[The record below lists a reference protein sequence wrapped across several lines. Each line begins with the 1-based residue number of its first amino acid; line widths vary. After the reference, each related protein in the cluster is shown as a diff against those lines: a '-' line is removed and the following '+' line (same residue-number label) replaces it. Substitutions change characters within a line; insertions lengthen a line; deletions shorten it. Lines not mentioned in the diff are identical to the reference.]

1 MISDKKTVL
10 QNFLDWLRLNQEEN
24 SDAIGKVLSM
34 IELERSQIEDS
45 FHQAQLEM
53 IRLMEQYIGI
63 KSEVDSEDKE
73 DAQEYYRTRYM
84 FNDNII
90 GESKN

>member
-1 MISDKKTVL
+1 MSDKKTVL

-24 SDAIGKVLSM
+24 SDAIEKVLSM

-45 FHQAQLEM
+45 FHQAQIEM
-53 IRLMEQYIGI
+53 ISLMEEYIGI
-63 KSEVDSEDKE
+63 MSEVNSGDKE
-73 DAQEYYRTRYM
+73 DAQNYYRTKYM

-90 GESKN
+90 NESKN

>member
-1 MISDKKTVL
+1 MSDKKTVL

-24 SDAIGKVLSM
+24 SNAIEKVLSM

-45 FHQAQLEM
+45 FHQAQIEM
-53 IRLMEQYIGI
+53 ISLMEEYIGI
-63 KSEVDSEDKE
+63 MSEVNSGDKE
-73 DAQEYYRTRYM
+73 DAQNYYRTKYM

-90 GESKN
+90 NESKN

>member
-1 MISDKKTVL
+1 MTSDKKTVL

-53 IRLMEQYIGI
+53 IRIMEEYIGN
-63 KSEVDSEDKE
+63 KSEMDLGDKE

>member
-53 IRLMEQYIGI
+53 ISVFEDYIDI
-63 KSEVDSEDKE
+63 KSEVDTEDRE
-73 DAQEYYRTRYM
+73 DAEKYYRNRYM
-84 FNDNII
+84 FNDNVIS
-90 GESKN
+90 ENKN